1 METISRP
8 VSTTA
13 EKNLLQAAR
22 QLGPVIASYVEVEEK
37 DRRLSAPVVR
47 ALREAGFYRLFAPR
61 ALGGLETDPLTAAK
75 VLEEVARH
83 HAAAG
88 WSMMVSNTGAWWVS
102 RLPQEGVDEIYQ
114 QGPDTFI
121 AGTFHPPM
129 KATPVE
135 GGFLINGRNPLF
147 SNVHEAQWISVSA
160 LVMDGERVRITDGH
174 PVVIGVFMKREECEI
189 LDTWYTLGMR
199 ATDSN
204 DVEARDVFVPL
215 HRHYPFSPHF
225 QPTRAYEGLLY
236 QYPVMGICVACLLAP
251 AALGVARSAID
262 ELKALAVN
270 KTPLASS
277 VPLRERGVVQRK
289 LGKAE
294 ALVESSRAYLFSQ
307 IAGAWERTLGGEKL
321 PLDDRA
327 SLLLA
332 AAHANQCSAKAVDL
346 VYSAAGS
353 SAIYTRSKLEHC
365 FADAQVIRQ
374 HGLMN
379 DSRYETAAQV
389 LMGLPPDLPV
399 VGF

>member
-1 METISRP
+1 METLSTT
-8 VSTTA
+8 VSTIP

-22 QLGPVIASYVEVEEK
+22 ELGPVISSYVEAEEA
-37 DRRLSAPVVR
+37 DRRLSAPVLK
-47 ALREAGFYRLFAPR
+47 ALRDAGFFRLFVPR
-61 ALGGLETDPLTAAK
+61 ALGGLETDPLTAAR

-83 HAAAG
+83 NAAAG
-88 WSMMVSNTGAWWVS
+88 WSMMVNNTGSWWVS
-102 RLPQEGVDEIYQ
+102 RLPQQGIDEIYEH
-114 QGPDTFI
+114 GLDTFI

-129 KATPVE
+129 KATPIE

-160 LVMDGERVRITDGH
+160 LVMDGDRVRMTDGH
-174 PVVIGVFMKREECEI
+174 PEVIGVFMRAEECEV

-215 HRHYPFSPHF
+215 HRHYPFGPHF
-225 QPTRAYEGLLY
+225 QPARPYEGLLY

-251 AALGVARSAID
+251 VALGVARTAIG
-262 ELKALAVN
+262 ELKTLAAN
-270 KTPLASS
+270 KTPLASL

-294 ALVESSRAYLFSQ
+294 AFVQSSRSYLFGT
-307 IAGAWERTLGGEKL
+307 IAEAWERTLGGEKL
-321 PLDDRA
+321 SLEDRA
-327 SLLLA
+327 GLMLA
-332 AAHANQCSAKAVDL
+332 AAHTNQSCAKAVDL

-379 DSRYETAAQV
+379 DSRYETAAQAF
-389 LMGLPPDLPV
+389 LGLQPDLPV